1 MKAIILCGTL
11 HKEGHSNTVTLS
23 QFFARYLA
31 EQQVEYE
38 IIRLAAHHIVTGT
51 YSDMDDNED
60 AWPQLLQ
67 HILQADIVIFATP
80 IWWGSHS
87 SEIQKVIERLD
98 ALHDKILK
106 GGPSGLE
113 NKTGGIIITGDSD
126 GAQHIIGTIGNFYNA
141 IGLQLPPFATLSVMI
156 KEHAKDQHPSEEQ
169 LLNIYEEKYD
179 TTARKMA
186 GSLLNSVKALS
197 PNITWQL

>member
-11 HKEGHSNTVTLS
+11 RKEGHSNTATLS

-38 IIRLAAHHIVTGT
+38 IIRLVAHHIVPGT
-51 YSDMDDNED
+51 SSNLEDSED

-67 HILQADIVIFATP
+67 KIQEADIVIFATP

-98 ALHDKILK
+98 ALHDKLLN
-106 GGPSGLE
+106 GGHSGLE
-113 NKTGGIIITGDSD
+113 NKAGGIIITGDSD
-126 GAQHIIGTIGNFYNA
+126 GAQHIIGTI
-141 IGLQLPPFATLSVMI
+141 S
-156 KEHAKDQHPSEEQ
+156 
-169 LLNIYEEKYD
+169 
-179 TTARKMA
+179 
-186 GSLLNSVKALS
+186 NSCS
-197 PNITWQL
+197 DGC

>member
-38 IIRLAAHHIVTGT
+38 IVRLAAHHIATGT
-51 YSDMDDNED
+51 YSDMDDTED

-67 HILQADIVIFATP
+67 SILQADIVIFATP

-87 SEIQKVIERLD
+87 SEIQRVIERLD
-98 ALHDKILK
+98 ALHDKLMK
-106 GGPSGLE
+106 GEPSGLE

-126 GAQHIIGTIGNFYNA
+126 GAQHIIGTIGNFFNA
-141 IGLQLPPFATLSVMI
+141 VGLQLPPFATLSVMTG
-156 KEHAKDQHPSEEQ
+156 EHAKNRHPSEDQ
-169 LLNIYEEKYD
+169 LLKLYAEKYD
-179 TTARKMA
+179 KTARRMA
-186 GSLLNSVKALS
+186 GSLLSSATALS
-197 PNITWQL
+197 QNLTWQL